1 MIYRLWDIAKS
12 SFENR
17 IEVNG
22 FVSTNPQTH
31 ILNRYTGYRDKNNK
45 DIYEDDFC
53 KILYK
58 NQIVKILYYCH
69 AFDAYKVNE
78 KGVWLP
84 YCANY
89 NSLSNPDIIFE
100 VIGNAHEN
108 NKL

>member
-22 FVSTNPQTH
+22 FCKYKH
-31 ILNRYTGYRDKNNK
+31 IYWTGYRDKNNK
-45 DIYEDDFC
+45 DDFC
-53 KILYK
+53 KILY
-58 NQIVKILYYCH
+58 YCH
-69 AFDAYKVNE
+69 AYKVNE

-100 VIGNAHEN
+100 VMLTKTTNYRKTTWVH
-108 NKL
+108 